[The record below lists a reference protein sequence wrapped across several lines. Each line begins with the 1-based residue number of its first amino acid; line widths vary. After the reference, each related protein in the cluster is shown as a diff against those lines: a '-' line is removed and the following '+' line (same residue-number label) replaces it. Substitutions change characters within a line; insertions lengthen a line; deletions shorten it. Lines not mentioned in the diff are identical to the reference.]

1 MDDDGVRRRAGD
13 EPRGFLPRAW
23 AAGPPAW
30 RRAVDWIFGDREAV
44 DQQGLLAERN
54 LFPRPPRAPRPPGGA
69 GSEPSAPPRDD
80 TER

>member
-1 MDDDGVRRRAGD
+1 MDDNGVRRRADG

-30 RRAVDWIFGDREAV
+30 RRILDWVFGDREAV

-54 LFPRPPRAPRPPGGA
+54 LFPRPRDPSRSAAEPPPAARGEDA
-69 GSEPSAPPRDD
+69 G
-80 TER
+80 